1 MIVRLVVAYCVLSLI
16 APIASAEEAKGSPI
30 SGLTYEK
37 DVRPI
42 FKAICF
48 QCHGEEEELQGGLDL
63 RLVRLMSK
71 GGESGP
77 AIVPGKSAE
86 SEVIMR
92 LEEGEMPPEDSGK
105 PLTPDKIALIAKW
118 IDQGAKTARPEPE
131 AIGHGMLI
139 TEDERN
145 FWSFRPI
152 QKPSAPAVAAS
163 DRVRNPIDAFVLRR
177 LAEKELSFSPEADKR
192 TLIRRASFD
201 LVGLP
206 PSPKQVSE
214 FLADESPGAW
224 SRLLDRLLASPH
236 YGERWGRHW
245 LDAAGYADSE
255 GMTDAD
261 SERKWA
267 WKYRDYVIAS
277 FNDDKPFD
285 RFVQEQLA
293 GDEMVNR
300 PLKNLNDAEVEL
312 LTATGFLR
320 MAADGTAT
328 GGLDPGISRN
338 KVVADTVQIVSSTL
352 LGMTVMCAQC
362 HDHRYDPIP
371 HADYFRMRAVFE
383 PAYDWKSWRTPPQR
397 LVSLYTDED
406 RTKAAEFEKEAK
418 ALLAERTKRQ
428 NEFIEK
434 VFQQELAKVPDAERE
449 TVGAARNTDAKK
461 RTKEQKGLLQ
471 KYPAVNVSS
480 GSLYLYDRKAADA
493 LKKMAADATKIR
505 ERKPKEEF
513 VRVLT
518 EIPGKVPE
526 TFRFDR
532 GDHDQPKEKV
542 EPAGLLILAKE
553 SKANVFPANNKE
565 LLSTGRRLAYAKYL
579 TTGEH
584 PLVTRVFVN
593 RIWRNHFGRGIVETP
608 GDFGQLGQ
616 RPTHPELL
624 DWLAREFVQNGWS
637 VKQLHRLI
645 MTSSTYRQA
654 LRSDEKSANIDPD
667 NHLFGGARLRRLDAE
682 GLRDSVLVVSGKL
695 NTKMF
700 GPPIPVMAD
709 RVGQWVIGIEN
720 LNAGRPGPVLPMKGE
735 DLRRS
740 VYVQVR
746 RSRPLALLD
755 TFDAPRMD
763 PNCNTRASSTVAPQS
778 LMLMNGD
785 FLLKQADELAQRIE
799 SEAGD
804 DRAAQVRRAWELAF
818 CRAPQESET
827 NEAIAFL
834 ENQTEELKARAGKND
849 KPQHQALTSFCQ
861 VLLGTNEFLYVD

>member
-1 MIVRLVVAYCVLSLI
+1 M
-16 APIASAEEAKGSPI
+16 
-30 SGLTYEK
+30 
-37 DVRPI
+37 
-42 FKAICF
+42 
-48 QCHGEEEELQGGLDL
+48 
-63 RLVRLMSK
+63 
-71 GGESGP
+71 
-77 AIVPGKSAE
+77 
-86 SEVIMR
+86 
-92 LEEGEMPPEDSGK
+92 
-105 PLTPDKIALIAKW
+105 
-118 IDQGAKTARPEPE
+118 
-131 AIGHGMLI
+131 
-139 TEDERN
+139 
-145 FWSFRPI
+145 
-152 QKPSAPAVAAS
+152 
-163 DRVRNPIDAFVLRR
+163 
-177 LAEKELSFSPEADKR
+177 
-192 TLIRRASFD
+192 
-201 LVGLP
+201 P
-206 PSPKQVSE
+206 PSPEQVKE
-214 FLADESPGAW
+214 FLADESADAW
-224 SRLLDRLLASPH
+224 PKLIDRLLASPH

-267 WKYRDYVIAS
+267 WKYRDYVIQS

-300 PLKNLNDAEVEL
+300 PLKNLNEAEVEL

-328 GGLDPGISRN
+328 GGLDAGISRN

-383 PAYDWKSWRTPPQR
+383 PAYDWKNWRTPPQR
-397 LVSLYTDED
+397 LVSMYTDQD
-406 RTKAAEFEKEAK
+406 RAKAAEFEKEAK
-418 ALLAERTKRQ
+418 ALLAERTKKQ

-434 VFQQELAKVPDAERE
+434 VFQQELAKVPEAERE
-449 TVGAARNTDAKK
+449 TVGAARNTTAKK
-461 RTKEQKGLLQ
+461 RTKEQKALLQ

-493 LKKMAADATKIR
+493 LKKMADEATKIR
-505 ERKPKEEF
+505 ARKPKEQF

-593 RIWRNHFGRGIVETP
+593 RVWRNHFGRGIVETP

-624 DWLAREFVQNGWS
+624 DWLARAFVQNGWS

-700 GPPIPVMAD
+700 GSPIPVMAD

-799 SEAGD
+799 KEAGD

-818 CRAPQESET
+818 CRTPQENET
-827 NEAIAFL
+827 NEALAFL
-834 ENQTEELKARAGKND
+834 ENQTEELKTRAGKKD